1 MSLRTLLRRAH
12 GPAGI
17 SATVLI
23 ALFALATLAAE
34 LSGDA
39 TAVVAVKR
47 AILVGLFVLV
57 PTIALA
63 GGSGVAMAG
72 LRPKG
77 PAALKLARMKV
88 VGPVGLLVLTPAAIF
103 LAGRAEAGRFDTL
116 FYAVQALEL
125 AGGGLNLALLGANIL
140 DGLRLAG
147 RLPDSRGPKRRTPDS

>member
-1 MSLRTLLRRAH
+1 MSFRSLLRRAH

-17 SATVLI
+17 SATLLI
-23 ALFALATLAAE
+23 ALFAFATLTAE
-34 LSGDA
+34 LSGDVE
-39 TAVVAVKR
+39 AVVRVKR
-47 AILVGLFVLV
+47 AILIGLFVLI

-72 LRPKG
+72 SRPNG

-88 VGPVGLLVLTPAAIF
+88 VAPVGLLVLTPAAIF
-103 LAGRAEAGRFDTL
+103 LAARAEAARFDAL

-147 RLPDSRGPKRRTPDS
+147 RLRDNGGPKRRTPDS